1 MNNCT
6 RIPRG
11 EVRDLFETIHVENPD
26 LPTFGARVLGLYLCV
41 CLTLT
46 CLRHILPQK
55 LLVELYGV
63 SRAAPFRVIA
73 AYTPL
78 IATTLN
84 DQVLIVQDLD
94 PTTQLIVDGTF
105 LRRWSWAD
113 HSELYSGKH
122 KTAGLN
128 VQVACIINGTLAW
141 VFKPQDGCVH
151 DTETLRR
158 SGLLDVPTAD
168 LPDGML
174 PLRHAGDKGY
184 IGLT

>member
-6 RIPRG
+6 RIPRS

-63 SRAAPFRVIA
+63 SRAAPSRVIA

-168 LPDGML
+168 LPDGIL

>member
-6 RIPRG
+6 RIPRS

-63 SRAAPFRVIA
+63 SRAAPSRVIA

-78 IATTLN
+78 IAHALS
-84 DQVLIVQDLD
+84 DQVPVVEDLN
-94 PTTQLIVDGTF
+94 PTAQLIIDGT
-105 LRRWSWAD
+105 LLQCWSWKD
-113 HSELYSGKH
+113 HPEL
-122 KTAGLN
+122 
-128 VQVACIINGTLAW
+128 
-141 VFKPQDGCVH
+141 D
-151 DTETLRR
+151 LR
-158 SGLLDVPTAD
+158 
-168 LPDGML
+168 
-174 PLRHAGDKGY
+174 
-184 IGLT
+184 